1 MGKLLAP
8 EIILLLCICLC
19 MFILVLGGVLMESF
33 GNPAPPWLQEL
44 TRLLL
49 VGLLGWLIK
58 SPLTRQIYLPPNEPK
73 T

>member
-1 MGKLLAP
+1 MGKFLAP
-8 EIILLLCICLC
+8 EIILLSCICLC
-19 MFILVLGGVLMESF
+19 MLGLVFGGVLMESF
-33 GNPAPPWLQEL
+33 GHPAPPWLQEL

-58 SPLTRQIYLPPNEPK
+58 SPLTKRGDCPPEEPK